1 MRSTKTLFILL
12 LFAAFCKT
20 EAQNYELG
28 KVSKAELEE
37 KAHPRDSAAVAAIVF
52 KKART
57 FFTYSEKSGFTAN
70 HECQIRIKIYKKE
83 GLNWANFEVP
93 YYVGYEDMNDDMVK
107 FSNGM
112 TYNLENGN
120 IVKTKLNGE
129 GSFKKN
135 VNEYWNEASITLP
148 NVKVGSVIEF
158 KYILKSEN
166 IVRFPVFNFQYEI
179 PVNFSEYK
187 TELPEYYVYKPI
199 LTGYV
204 SVKSDVKAV
213 NGFQNF
219 EDKNMQSASLRYK
232 QINAVYTAENVPAL
246 MEEDYVDNIKNYR
259 SSIQQELERIRYPD
273 KPEKDYS
280 LTWEGVAKTIYEDE
294 DFGKELG
301 ERSYLMQDIKTI
313 LKDATTKTEK
323 LEIIFK
329 FIQNKMNWN
338 NDYGYYTDKGV
349 KKAYVDQTGNVAEIN
364 FILIA
369 MLKLAGLNANPVLTS
384 TREHGIPVF
393 PGRTV
398 FNYVIAAVQIED
410 KQILLDATNK
420 LTSPNIL
427 PLNVLNW
434 TGRLIKQD
442 GSSQEINLV
451 PKLSSKNIGTLM
463 ATVDDFGKITGK
475 FRIQKTDYE
484 AFSFRDKNAKI
495 NKESYLEKME
505 NEFNGIEISDYTVEN
520 NNTDLSKPVKEIFT
534 FATENHC
541 EIIADKMFINPV
553 LFFTLDKNPFVQ
565 EKRQMPIYFGYP
577 RQEKYVINFEIP
589 KGFVV
594 ESIPKAITLSTPD
607 NVALFSMNIL
617 SQGNNI
623 QIQMNKEINMANVS
637 ADFYDILKDFYQK
650 MIEKQNE
657 KIVLKKV

>member
-1 MRSTKTLFILL
+1 
-12 LFAAFCKT
+12 
-20 EAQNYELG
+20 
-28 KVSKAELEE
+28 
-37 KAHPRDSAAVAAIVF
+37 
-52 KKART
+52 
-57 FFTYSEKSGFTAN
+57 
-70 HECQIRIKIYKKE
+70 
-83 GLNWANFEVP
+83 
-93 YYVGYEDMNDDMVK
+93 
-107 FSNGM
+107 
-112 TYNLENGN
+112 
-120 IVKTKLNGE
+120 
-129 GSFKKN
+129 
-135 VNEYWNEASITLP
+135 
-148 NVKVGSVIEF
+148 
-158 KYILKSEN
+158 
-166 IVRFPVFNFQYEI
+166 
-179 PVNFSEYK
+179 
-187 TELPEYYVYKPI
+187 
-199 LTGYV
+199 
-204 SVKSDVKAV
+204 
-213 NGFQNF
+213 
-219 EDKNMQSASLRYK
+219 LRYK

-313 LKDATTKTEK
+313 LKDAKTETEK

-329 FIQNKMNWN
+329 FVQNKMNWN
-338 NDYGYYTDKGV
+338 NEYGYYTDKGV
-349 KKAYVDQTGNVAEIN
+349 KKAYIDQTGNVAEIN

-384 TREHGIPVF
+384 TREHGTPVF

-451 PKLSSKNIGTLM
+451 PKVTSKKIGTLM
-463 ATVDDFGKITGK
+463 ATVDDFGKVTGK

-505 NEFNGIEISDYTVEN
+505 NELNGIEISDYTVEN

-534 FATENHC
+534 FATDNHC

-553 LFFTLDKNPFVQ
+553 LFFTIDKNPFVQ
-565 EKRQMPIYFGYP
+565 EKRLLPIYFGYP
-577 RQEKYVINFEIP
+577 KQEKYVINFEIP

-594 ESIPKAITLSTPD
+594 ESIPKSITLSTPE